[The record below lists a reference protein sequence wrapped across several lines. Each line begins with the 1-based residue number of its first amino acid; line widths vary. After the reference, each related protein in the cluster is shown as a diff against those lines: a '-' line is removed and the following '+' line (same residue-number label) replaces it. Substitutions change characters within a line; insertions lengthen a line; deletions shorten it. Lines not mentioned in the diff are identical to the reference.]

1 MCIKIVMPDGATLAT
16 VGDAVT
22 RFGGIMVAAEK
33 GYPVGAF
40 RSDGNCL
47 CCVDVDQ
54 TARINGYRADWYS
67 DPMEVRFMPG
77 GST

>member
-1 MCIKIVMPDGATLAT
+1 MCTKIVMPDGAMLAT
-16 VGDAVT
+16 VGDTVN
-22 RFGGIMVAAEK
+22 RFGAMMVAAEK
-33 GYPVGAF
+33 GYPVAAF
-40 RSDGNCL
+40 RGNTSCL

-67 DPMEVRFMPG
+67 DSMEVRFVPS